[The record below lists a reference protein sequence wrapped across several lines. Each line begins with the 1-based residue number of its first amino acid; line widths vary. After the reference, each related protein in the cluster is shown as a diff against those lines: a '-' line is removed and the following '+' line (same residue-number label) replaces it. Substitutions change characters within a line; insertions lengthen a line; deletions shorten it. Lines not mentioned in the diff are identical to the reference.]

1 MFSTVFL
8 CVKEKNKYV
17 FTCKEF
23 KSFIEADH
31 YFKNKY
37 TVINNN
43 LVATGYNPTVVNNN
57 PVAVNNNPV
66 AVNYN
71 PTAVNYNPT
80 VVNYNP
86 VAISYNPAVIP
97 ICKFM
102 PQIIKRQVLQFKLS
116 NIFNRISII

>member
-23 KSFIEADH
+23 QSFLEADH

-37 TVINNN
+37 TVVNNN
-43 LVATGYNPTVVNNN
+43 LIAVGYNPTANPTVVNN
-57 PVAVNNNPV
+57 
-66 AVNYN
+66 
-71 PTAVNYNPT
+71 
-80 VVNYNP
+80 
-86 VAISYNPAVIP
+86 NPAVIP

-102 PQIIKRQVLQFKLS
+102 PQIIRRQILQFKLAS
-116 NIFNRISII
+116 IYNRISIS

>member
-23 KSFIEADH
+23 QSFLEADH

-37 TVINNN
+37 TVVNNN
-43 LVATGYNPTVVNNN
+43 LIAVGYNH
-57 PVAVNNNPV
+57 
-66 AVNYN
+66 N
-71 PTAVNYNPT
+71 PTIV
-80 VVNYNP
+80 
-86 VAISYNPAVIP
+86 SYNPAVIP

-102 PQIIKRQVLQFKLS
+102 PQIIRRQILQFKLAS
-116 NIFNRISII
+116 IYNRISIS

>member
-23 KSFIEADH
+23 QSFLEADH

-37 TVINNN
+37 TV
-43 LVATGYNPTVVNNN
+43 VSYNPIVVNNN
-57 PVAVNNNPV
+57 PIVVSYNPIVVNNNPI
-66 AVNYN
+66 
-71 PTAVNYNPT
+71 
-80 VVNYNP
+80 VV
-86 VAISYNPAVIP
+86 SYNPAVIP

-102 PQIIKRQVLQFKLS
+102 PQIIRRQVLQFKLAS
-116 NIFNRISII
+116 IFNRVSIS

>member
-23 KSFIEADH
+23 KTFLEADH

-37 TVINNN
+37 TV
-43 LVATGYNPTVVNNN
+43 VNNN
-57 PVAVNNNPV
+57 PVAVS
-66 AVNYN
+66 
-71 PTAVNYNPT
+71 
-80 VVNYNP
+80 YNP
-86 VAISYNPAVIP
+86 VVIP

-102 PQIIKRQVLQFKLS
+102 PQIIRHQVLQFKLS

>member
-23 KSFIEADH
+23 QSFIEADH
-31 YFKNKY
+31 YFKNNY
-37 TVINNN
+37 TVIDNN
-43 LVATGYNPTVVNNN
+43 LTATGYN

-66 AVNYN
+66 AV
-71 PTAVNYNPT
+71 
-80 VVNYNP
+80 
-86 VAISYNPAVIP
+86 SYNPAVIP

-102 PQIIKRQVLQFKLS
+102 PQIIRRQILQFKLAS
-116 NIFNRISII
+116 IYNRISIS

>member
-37 TVINNN
+37 TVVNNN
-43 LVATGYNPTVVNNN
+43 LT
-57 PVAVNNNPV
+57 
-66 AVNYN
+66 
-71 PTAVNYNPT
+71 
-80 VVNYNP
+80 
-86 VAISYNPAVIP
+86 AVIP

-116 NIFNRISII
+116 NIFNRVSII

>member
-23 KSFIEADH
+23 QSFIEADH

-43 LVATGYNPTVVNNN
+43 LTAVGYNLNAN
-57 PVAVNNNPV
+57 PA
-66 AVNYN
+66 
-71 PTAVNYNPT
+71 
-80 VVNYNP
+80 
-86 VAISYNPAVIP
+86 AISYNPAVIP

>member
-23 KSFIEADH
+23 QSFIEADH

-43 LVATGYNPTVVNNN
+43 LTATGYN
-57 PVAVNNNPV
+57 PVAVNNNP
-66 AVNYN
+66 
-71 PTAVNYNPT
+71 T
-80 VVNYNP
+80 VVNNNP

-116 NIFNRISII
+116 NIFNRISIV

>member
-23 KSFIEADH
+23 QSFLEADH

-37 TVINNN
+37 TVVNNN
-43 LVATGYNPTVVNNN
+43 LIAVGYNPKANPTVVNNN
-57 PVAVNNNPV
+57 P
-66 AVNYN
+66 
-71 PTAVNYNPT
+71 T
-80 VVNYNP
+80 VV
-86 VAISYNPAVIP
+86 SYNPAVIP

-102 PQIIKRQVLQFKLS
+102 PQIIRRQVLQFKLAS
-116 NIFNRISII
+116 IYNRISIS